1 MSRRPKLDPHRQ
13 AANRLVR
20 DSETVIGTRGGA
32 AILKVRGTK
41 HDSRAE
47 RARKKFL
54 YPHFSK
60 RGGYKQANV
69 SFEYIEICCLVVALI
84 DMS

>member
-1 MSRRPKLDPHRQ
+1 VPRFRREGQLSCLGDGVGPDSRVDRR
-13 AANRLVR
+13 
-20 DSETVIGTRGGA
+20 RGGA

-47 RARKKFL
+47 RAKKIFL

-60 RGGYKQANV
+60 CVGYKQANV
-69 SFEYIEICCLVVALI
+69 SFEYIEICCLIVALI
-84 DMS
+84 NMS